1 MNDVYDAMRL
11 IYLTQAGGQLKN
23 RKGRAILRHNME
35 ENRVL
40 MQRFHGDQNF
50 RLMVEQMIK
59 AGEMQL
65 LNARGEGLQISSASV
80 DALWATT
87 VSDYKLRLGKSDIP
101 TARLLIVH
109 LAIAMVCFPE
119 SEDLDAEPEDL
130 GVLTVSDTLQ
140 ELEKFSKAANRLE
153 DEDELLH
160 ALERNAL
167 KDFAELP
174 VQRPDTSDR
183 NSNSWV
189 GLISEGSIPRS
200 LLRFFGV
207 SRSRENYPPI
217 LIPRSLLRGSSFNR
231 VIDHM
236 VETQYL
242 IPRKVDERNEPEY
255 RVTRSYQNSF
265 KEGAKFLFDRF
276 RVLKQEFDQNTTNE
290 LPIDQARDV

>member
-189 GLISEGSIPRS
+189 GLI
-200 LLRFFGV
+200 
-207 SRSRENYPPI
+207 
-217 LIPRSLLRGSSFNR
+217 NR